1 MPRFRRA
8 EEKVVRAFQLIKLAL
23 DIVAFLYPKTK
34 PALTIVAIA
43 YRARLANVTFSD
55 QFSLL
60 ISNRFI

>member
-34 PALTIVAIA
+34 LH
-43 YRARLANVTFSD
+43 
-55 QFSLL
+55 
-60 ISNRFI
+60 